1 MIQGV
6 FLQFYAW
13 NKLMWMIIGDVHGHR
28 HKLFMKILY
37 IALIV
42 HIFWI
47 YTLTFVL
54 LLDLSK
60 LYIYLVLLDNFKW
73 FNIIGKVW
81 KAGLSINIG
90 INFIWKVVLGSLCQV
105 PH

>member
-1 MIQGV
+1 MGDSWGLGGV
-6 FLQFYAW
+6 P
-13 NKLMWMIIGDVHGHR
+13 GHK
-28 HKLFMKILY
+28 HTLFMEILY
-37 IALIV
+37 TGFIV

-54 LLDLSK
+54 LLDVSK

-73 FNIIGKVW
+73 INIIGKVW
-81 KAGLSINIG
+81 KAGLSIDID
-90 INFIWKVVLGSLCQV
+90 INFIWKVVLASLWQL